1 MEQVYELRKVPII
14 AVAKVAFVILLVVG
28 ILIAIIYSI
37 IFSSM
42 SFLASALGESPL
54 GDDYAMFRNFGLIM
68 IPIIALSYAIFGTIG
83 VIIWTLVYNIV
94 ASVAGGVEMV
104 LKQKGIQPQ
113 VAGGEEPQGREN
125 PHAPEGPIN
134 GF

>member
-14 AVAKVAFVILLVVG
+14 AVAKVAFVILLIVG

-42 SFLASALGESPL
+42 SFLASALGDSPL
-54 GDDYAMFRNFGLIM
+54 GDDYAIFRNFGLIM
-68 IPIIALSYAIFGTIG
+68 IPVIALSYAIFGTIA
-83 VIIWTLVYNIV
+83 VIIWALIYNII
-94 ASVAGGVEMV
+94 ASVTGGIELV
-104 LKQKGIQPQ
+104 LKQKGLQQ
-113 VAGGEEPQGREN
+113 QGAGGGAPPGWEK

>member
-1 MEQVYELRKVPII
+1 VEQAYELRKVPVISI
-14 AVAKVAFVILLVVG
+14 AKVAFVILLVVG

-42 SFLASALGESPL
+42 SFLAGALGDSPL
-54 GDDYAMFRNFGLIM
+54 GDDFAIFRNFGLIM
-68 IPIIALSYAIFGTIG
+68 IPVIALSYAIFGTIG
-83 VIIWTLVYNIV
+83 VIIWTLVYNLV
-94 ASVAGGVEMV
+94 ASVTGGIELI
-104 LKQKGIQPQ
+104 LKQKGQQ
-113 VAGGEEPQGREN
+113 QGAGGGTPPGWEK